1 MGHNYWSVILGIF
14 CTHCFATHTKIVLVK
29 NALIVLTFSV
39 AFAFCSFAFLACVSF
54 FCSLSRRSVSQ
65 TRPSVSVSPKLLR
78 QRSLQR
84 GSMIRAGLGRG
95 MSHRRVVPSY
105 QGREVRLRSEASGG
119 ALRGRTE
126 REEDG
131 DDHNKEEEN
140 VKTER
145 RENGLGGKENRPQ
158 RYGGRPTEE
167 ENREA
172 QQNEER
178 ETDAEEDG
186 EQTRSD
192 SAVPGDETRDQRSCV
207 TVTLQPSR
215 GRRDPST
222 IVPKLEANVS
232 SVSHTQSNNDFQGKS
247 LLRPPLR
254 GDSRRVD
261 KTQSHSNSH
270 ATRSQLQSPT
280 LTRST
285 SKHANVSQSLRCSSR
300 ESHHNTTRERNGKNV
315 RPERGKPPAT
325 TSFTSPEQNGTS
337 EPGWGRL
344 VWVSVFRYLTRTE
357 LCVCMAVC
365 KSWYK
370 WWVHDAQMYQNI

>member
-1 MGHNYWSVILGIF
+1 MWPRFLIL
-14 CTHCFATHTKIVLVK
+14 CCLTYIVLWNMPK
-29 NALIVLTFSV
+29 MSLWKTLSLCSPSLSL
-39 AFAFCSFAFLACVSF
+39 AFCSFAFLACVLFS
-54 FCSLSRRSVSQ
+54 CSLFCRSVSQ

-78 QRSLQR
+78 QRSLER
-84 GSMIRAGLGRG
+84 GSMFRAGLSRA
-95 MSHRRVVPSY
+95 MSRRRSMSSY
-105 QGREVRLRSEASGG
+105 QGRGVRLRSGVKAG

-131 DDHNKEEEN
+131 DDNNKEEEHE
-140 VKTER
+140 KTER

-158 RYGGRPTEE
+158 RFGGRPMEDG
-167 ENREA
+167 NGDA
-172 QQNEER
+172 QQNGEQETER
-178 ETDAEEDG
+178 EEDG
-186 EQTRSD
+186 EQTRPD
-192 SAVPGDETRDQRSCV
+192 SSGVLSNDTRDQRSCV

-215 GRRDPST
+215 GRKDPST
-222 IVPKLEANVS
+222 IVPKLEANVT
-232 SVSHTQSNNDFQGKS
+232 SVSHTQSNSDFQGKS

-254 GDSRRVD
+254 GDARRVD
-261 KTQSHSNSH
+261 KAHSNTHSH
-270 ATRSQLQSPT
+270 GARPQLQSPT

-285 SKHANVSQSLRCSSR
+285 SKHSHVSQNIRCSTR

-315 RPERGKPPAT
+315 RPERGKPHASSPIS
-325 TSFTSPEQNGTS
+325 TSCTSPEQNGES

-370 WWVHDAQMYQNI
+370 W

>member
-1 MGHNYWSVILGIF
+1 
-14 CTHCFATHTKIVLVK
+14 
-29 NALIVLTFSV
+29 
-39 AFAFCSFAFLACVSF
+39 
-54 FCSLSRRSVSQ
+54 
-65 TRPSVSVSPKLLR
+65 
-78 QRSLQR
+78 
-84 GSMIRAGLGRG
+84 MIRAGLGRG
-95 MSHRRVVPSY
+95 VSRRRGVSY
-105 QGREVRLRSEASGG
+105 QGREVRLRSEARGG

-126 REEDG
+126 REEHG
-131 DDHNKEEEN
+131 DDNNKEEEN
-140 VKTER
+140 EKMER

-158 RYGGRPTEE
+158 RCRGRLTED
-167 ENREA
+167 ENGDA
-172 QQNEER
+172 QQNRDR
-178 ETDAEEDG
+178 ETEREEDG

-192 SAVPGDETRDQRSCV
+192 SSGVLSDETRDQRSCV

-232 SVSHTQSNNDFQGKS
+232 SVSHTQSNSDFQGKS

-254 GDSRRVD
+254 GDSHRAD
-261 KTQSHSNSH
+261 KAHSLTHSH
-270 ATRSQLQSPT
+270 AARQQLQSPT

-285 SKHANVSQSLRCSSR
+285 SKHTHVSPSLRCSSR
-300 ESHHNTTRERNGKNV
+300 GSRHNTTRERNGKNV
-315 RPERGKPPAT
+315 RPERGKPPASSPSSASC
-325 TSFTSPEQNGTS
+325 TSAEQNGAS

-370 WWVHDAQMYQNI
+370 W

>member
-1 MGHNYWSVILGIF
+1 MFL
-14 CTHCFATHTKIVLVK
+14 
-29 NALIVLTFSV
+29 VLTLHV
-39 AFAFCSFAFLACVSF
+39 AFAFCFFAFLARVSF
-54 FCSLSRRSVSQ
+54 FCSFFRRSVSK
-65 TRPSVSVSPKLLR
+65 TRPPLSVSPKLLR
-78 QRSLQR
+78 QRSLER

-95 MSHRRVVPSY
+95 VTRRRGVSSY
-105 QGREVRLRSEASGG
+105 QGREVRLRRESRGR

-131 DDHNKEEEN
+131 DDNNEEEN
-140 VKTER
+140 DKTER

-158 RYGGRPTEE
+158 RYGERQTEE
-167 ENREA
+167 ENGEA
-172 QQNEER
+172 QQNGER
-178 ETDAEEDG
+178 ETEGEEGG

-192 SAVPGDETRDQRSCV
+192 SSGVPGDETRDPRSCV

-215 GRRDPST
+215 GRWDPST
-222 IVPKLEANVS
+222 IVPKLEANVT
-232 SVSHTQSNNDFQGKS
+232 SVSRTQSNSDFQGKS

-254 GDSRRVD
+254 GDSRRVG
-261 KTQSHSNSH
+261 KAHSHGARLH
-270 ATRSQLQSPT
+270 LQSPT

-285 SKHANVSQSLRCSSR
+285 SKHGHVSPSLRCSTR

-315 RPERGKPPAT
+315 RPERGKSSA
-325 TSFTSPEQNGTS
+325 SSSSSASCTSPEQNGAS

-344 VWVSVFRYLTRTE
+344 VWVSVFHYLTRTE

-370 WWVHDAQMYQNI
+370 W

>member
-1 MGHNYWSVILGIF
+1 
-14 CTHCFATHTKIVLVK
+14 
-29 NALIVLTFSV
+29 
-39 AFAFCSFAFLACVSF
+39 
-54 FCSLSRRSVSQ
+54 
-65 TRPSVSVSPKLLR
+65 
-78 QRSLQR
+78 
-84 GSMIRAGLGRG
+84 
-95 MSHRRVVPSY
+95 MSSY
-105 QGREVRLRSEASGG
+105 QGREVRLRREARGG

-131 DDHNKEEEN
+131 EDNNKDEETE
-140 VKTER
+140 KAER

-158 RYGGRPTEE
+158 RCGGRSTED
-167 ENREA
+167 ENGDT
-172 QQNEER
+172 QQNGELETER
-178 ETDAEEDG
+178 EEDE

-192 SAVPGDETRDQRSCV
+192 SSGMLSDETRDQRLCM

-222 IVPKLEANVS
+222 IVPKLEANVT
-232 SVSHTQSNNDFQGKS
+232 SVSHTQSNSDFQGKS

-254 GDSRRVD
+254 GDVRRVD
-261 KTQSHSNSH
+261 KAHSHTHSH
-270 ATRSQLQSPT
+270 GARPHIQSPT

-285 SKHANVSQSLRCSSR
+285 SKHAHMSQSLRCSTR

-315 RPERGKPPAT
+315 RPERGKPPA
-325 TSFTSPEQNGTS
+325 SSPSSASCTSPEQNGVS

-370 WWVHDAQMYQNI
+370 W

>member
-1 MGHNYWSVILGIF
+1 
-14 CTHCFATHTKIVLVK
+14 
-29 NALIVLTFSV
+29 
-39 AFAFCSFAFLACVSF
+39 
-54 FCSLSRRSVSQ
+54 
-65 TRPSVSVSPKLLR
+65 
-78 QRSLQR
+78 
-84 GSMIRAGLGRG
+84 MIRAGLGRAI
-95 MSHRRVVPSY
+95 SRRRVVPSY
-105 QGREVRLRSEASGG
+105 QGRDLRLRREARGG
-119 ALRGRTE
+119 ALRGRME

-131 DDHNKEEEN
+131 DNNKEEEN
-140 VKTER
+140 EKTER

-167 ENREA
+167 ENQEA
-172 QQNEER
+172 QQNGER
-178 ETDAEEDG
+178 ETEREEDG
-186 EQTRSD
+186 ELSRSD
-192 SAVPGDETRDQRSCV
+192 ASAVPGDETRDQRSCV

-232 SVSHTQSNNDFQGKS
+232 SVSHTQSNSDFQGKS

-254 GDSRRVD
+254 GDSRRAD
-261 KTQSHSNSH
+261 KAHSHTHSHS
-270 ATRSQLQSPT
+270 ARSQLQSPT
-280 LTRST
+280 HTKST
-285 SKHANVSQSLRCSSR
+285 SKHTHVSQSLRCSSR

-315 RPERGKPPAT
+315 RPERGKPSAA
-325 TSFTSPEQNGTS
+325 SNSSNSCTSPELNGGS

-370 WWVHDAQMYQNI
+370 W